1 MHFDLLAIR
10 RPVMKPRRYVMIGV
24 LLLLGVQTSQAWAL
38 ETNAFISDALAKRL
52 ICKRALNG
60 DIFSRTE
67 LFFGLSRNL
76 GPDITEEEFQWF
88 IDTEVTPQFPDGLT
102 LVTAKGQYRNV
113 FDEIIQEDTK
123 VLILLYPFSL
133 ENSRAVDEIRETY
146 IDLFQQE
153 SVLRL
158 DQQSCVSF

>member
-1 MHFDLLAIR
+1 
-10 RPVMKPRRYVMIGV
+10 MKPRRYVMIGV
-24 LLLLGVQTSQAWAL
+24 LLLLGVQANQAWAL
-38 ETNAFISDALAKRL
+38 DTNAFVSDALAKRL
-52 ICKRALNG
+52 ICERALNG
-60 DIFSRTE
+60 DVFSRTE
-67 LFFGLSRNL
+67 LFFGLSRNV
-76 GPDITEEEFQWF
+76 GDDISEEEFQWF

-133 ENSRAVDEIRETY
+133 ENSRAVDEIRQTY